1 MLSMSSGTLRS
12 RLVVLIALAVVA
24 VLAPVA
30 SASGKAKHRKV
41 TLGPVVVRSATVA
54 APGHTVTS
62 ADARC
67 PKGSAVTGGGFET
80 SVPSDNGP
88 FVFESYRPDN
98 RTWRAS
104 VGSGPNAKDASVT
117 AYAVCRRG
125 APNLVPIYAAGRVP
139 LFNPP
144 VIGAVDIGAACPPG
158 WRAVAGGFRGEVD
171 INSGASLPQ
180 SSQRTDKRTWTN
192 TAFAIGDEDGPQ
204 LRGFSSISYC
214 ARKGRVPVS
223 TTTPI
228 EALDPNRDPNAEP
241 TPVLGQAVAPDCNRG
256 ALSGGFAASPIV
268 NSIVAVVAS
277 KPVNHGWQSTGAML
291 GGDAPG
297 SITATGYCG
306 R

>member
-1 MLSMSSGTLRS
+1 MSSGTLRR
-12 RLVVLIALAVVA
+12 RLVVFIGLAAVGVV
-24 VLAPVA
+24 APVA
-30 SASGKAKHRKV
+30 SASGKPKHHKV
-41 TLGPVVVRSATVA
+41 TLGPVVVRSATVDA
-54 APGHTVTS
+54 AGHTVTS
-62 ADARC
+62 ADAHC

-88 FVFESYRPDN
+88 FAFESYRPNN

-104 VGSGPNAKDASVT
+104 VGSGPDAKDASVT

-125 APNLVPIYAAGRVP
+125 APNLVPIYAASQVP

-158 WRAVAGGFRGEVD
+158 WRAVTGGFRGEVD
-171 INSGASLPQ
+171 INSGAALPQ

-192 TAFAIGDEDGPQ
+192 TAFAIGGDDGPP
-204 LRGFSSISYC
+204 LRSFTSIAYC

-223 TTTPI
+223 ATTPI
-228 EALDPNRDPNAEP
+228 EGLDPNRDPNAEP
-241 TPVLGQAVAPDCNRG
+241 TPVLAEAVAPDCQRRP
-256 ALSGGFAASPIV
+256 LSGGFAASPII

-277 KPVNHGWQSTGAML
+277 KPVKRGWQASGAML

-297 SITATGYCG
+297 SITATSYCG

>member
-1 MLSMSSGTLRS
+1 MSSGTLRS
-12 RLVVLIALAVVA
+12 RLVVFIGLAA
-24 VLAPVA
+24 VGVLVPVA
-30 SASGKAKHRKV
+30 TASGKPKHHKV
-41 TLGPVVVRSATVA
+41 NLGPIVIRSTTVA
-54 APGHTVTS
+54 AAGHTVTS
-62 ADARC
+62 ADAHC

-88 FVFESYRPDN
+88 FAFESYRPDN

-104 VGSGPNAKDASVT
+104 VGSGPDAKDASVT

-125 APNLVPIYAAGRVP
+125 APNLVPIYAAAQVP

-171 INSGASLPQ
+171 INSGAALPQ

-192 TAFAIGDEDGPQ
+192 TAFAIGSEDGPP
-204 LRGFSSISYC
+204 LRHFTSIAYC
-214 ARKGRVPVS
+214 ARKGRAPVS
-223 TTTPI
+223 ATAPV
-228 EALDPNRDPNAEP
+228 ESLDPNRDPDAEP
-241 TPVLGQAVAPDCNRG
+241 TPTLAQAVAPDCRRG

-277 KPVNHGWQSTGAML
+277 KPVSRGWQATGAML

-297 SITATGYCG
+297 SITASGYCG

>member
-1 MLSMSSGTLRS
+1 MSSGTLRS
-12 RLVVLIALAVVA
+12 RLVVFIGLAA
-24 VLAPVA
+24 VGVLVPVA
-30 SASGKAKHRKV
+30 SASGKPKHHKV

-54 APGHTVTS
+54 AAGHTVTS
-62 ADARC
+62 ADAHC

-80 SVPSDNGP
+80 SLPSDNGP
-88 FVFESYRPDN
+88 FAFESYRPDN

-104 VGSGPNAKDASVT
+104 VGSGPDAKDASVT

-125 APNLVPIYAAGRVP
+125 APNLVPIYAAGQVP

-144 VIGAVDIGAACPPG
+144 VIGAVSIGAACPPG

-171 INSGASLPQ
+171 INSGAALPQ

-192 TAFAIGDEDGPQ
+192 TAFAIGDEDGPR
-204 LRGFSSISYC
+204 LRHFTSIAYC
-214 ARKGRVPVS
+214 ARKGRIQVS
-223 TTTPI
+223 ATTPV
-228 EALDPNRDPNAEP
+228 ESLDPNRDPNAEP
-241 TPVLGQAVAPDCNRG
+241 TPSLAQAVAPDCQRG

-277 KPVNHGWQSTGAML
+277 KPVNRGWQATGAML